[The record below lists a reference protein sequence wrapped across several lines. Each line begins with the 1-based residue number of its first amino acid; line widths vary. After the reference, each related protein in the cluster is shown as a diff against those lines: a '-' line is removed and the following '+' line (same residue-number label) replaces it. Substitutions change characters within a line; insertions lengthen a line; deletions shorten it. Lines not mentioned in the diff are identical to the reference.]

1 MSYTDKKHGNRM
13 NVSSI
18 FAREKRKIIIDH
30 EQTNPICFPF
40 ANT

>member
-1 MSYTDKKHGNRM
+1 MSYTDKKHGNRV

-18 FAREKRKIIIDH
+18 FAREKRKNLIDH
-30 EQTNPICFPF
+30 EQTYSSHFPF